1 MLPEL
6 HNYGK
11 ELSLIMNSGV
21 QFLDFGLKI
30 DWKDKDWRAK
40 SMGSFG
46 KSENSPL
53 RRLIEHKSGEGFC
66 DSTDL
71 TRIVQV
77 DLEISVEDSFKLFDG
92 VWLPI
97 PVLRT
102 VPPDRFD
109 EGPYNWARARIIK
122 LATPDQEGNTHRITI
137 AFDTKVFPNRA
148 DVAYLAPTEEDIRSG
163 VVFGL
168 AHQSNQMSWF
178 LDYKWVNEWLLELF
192 TELAPD
198 AERLKI
204 HPDDLENDVREK
216 VYQGHYLNIL
226 AMLGTEIEMPR
237 IKVISNRSDDIIKS
251 IPVDMI
257 LDVGNSRTCGIL
269 IEDHEQEKDGLKKR
283 YELQLRD
290 LTLPERVYSEP
301 FESRIEFAQAFFG
314 KDHFSV
320 QSGRRDAFQ
329 WPTIARVGKEAGRLA
344 SRREGNEGSTG
355 LSSPKR
361 YLWDDSKYEQGWRF
375 NSSYV
380 KTDYEPYATADPLSG
395 LINEFGEA
403 LHTLRDEID
412 EEFERKMP
420 VFQPKYSRRSLMTFM
435 LSEVLMQALMQ
446 INSPAQRA
454 KLEHSRTPRYLRS
467 IILTIPPA
475 MPKPEREIFR
485 QSVYQ
490 AAGLVWKALG
500 WDKSES
506 DLDFEKITEREKYW
520 PILPEVIIQWDEAT
534 CGQVVYFFNETQ
546 NNYGGR
552 PEEFI
557 KALRRPDK
565 KQKEGITIATVDIGG
580 GTTDLVINDYTLDYG
595 ENGGTGSNAYI
606 LPTQRFRDGFKV
618 AGDDILLDVIRDVV
632 VDSLTEA
639 LKKLGLRD
647 PDPILSELIGAQALK
662 VQDALLRQQLT
673 LQVFS
678 PIGLRILKE
687 YELYDPLT
695 NENSLNGLTFREL
708 LSEVEQPTESVLSYI
723 NEPIARA
730 LGNPDFT
737 ILDLPV
743 RVDLRRIHTLFIRG
757 DYYDICKT
765 FNSLCEVVNSYQ
777 CDVLLLTGRPSRLP
791 GVQAFFK
798 SRLPLPAGR
807 ILPLHHYRTGNWY
820 PFHKQGRIEDPKTT
834 AAVGAMLCFLSK
846 NLRLPNFY
854 FRSVA
859 MKAYSTVKYIGLLD
873 NNNVIKDS
881 NVYYQNIDLDNDD
894 YDFPDTSFEVRGPIR
909 LGFRQ
914 LNVER
919 WVAAPLYTLSI
930 ENREW
935 AAMLGNEGVV
945 LEVTL
950 GIKNNKNSKERA
962 ENFYIK
968 SVTSSNGRS
977 CSRDR
982 DIKLRLNTMA
992 DAGLG
997 ETQYWLDSG
1006 CVKR

>member
-122 LATPDQEGNTHRITI
+122 LATPDEDGNTHRITI
-137 AFDTKVFPNRA
+137 AFDTKVFPNRT

-192 TELAPD
+192 TELAPE